1 MSGERD
7 LRVLLSNMN
16 PSLSEGEFVFCSL
29 DEARLGKLE
38 VHPIATF
45 RESEAISAI
54 IPRQYADD
62 EGLEYSFVA
71 KLITIGVH
79 SSLDAVGL
87 IAAIAGKLAEAGI
100 SVNPVSAYFHDY
112 LFVPTD
118 KAHEAMAALEEMIGD
133 SAMGLVGAD

>member
-7 LRVLLSNMN
+7 LRVLLSNLN

-29 DEARLGKLE
+29 DEARLGKLG
-38 VHPIATF
+38 VHAIATF

-62 EGLEYSFVA
+62 EGLEYSFIA
-71 KLITIGVH
+71 RLITIGVY

-112 LFVPTD
+112 LFVPAD
-118 KAHEAMAALEEMIGD
+118 KAHEAMAALTELSSD
-133 SAMGLVGAD
+133 SA